1 MNMNEIKY
9 IILTE
14 SGTNYITESGNKL
27 YIYINTDKIMTVQ
40 NNNLN
45 YSIISI
51 TFV

>member
-14 SGTNYITESGNKL
+14 SGTNYITESGNK